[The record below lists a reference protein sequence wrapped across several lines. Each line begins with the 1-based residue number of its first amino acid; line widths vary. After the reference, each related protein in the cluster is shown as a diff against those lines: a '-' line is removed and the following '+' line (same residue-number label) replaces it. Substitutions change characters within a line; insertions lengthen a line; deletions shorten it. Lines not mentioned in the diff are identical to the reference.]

1 LVRFQSVAVYAR
13 PAEDLPVPATAPV
26 ARMRANEAV
35 RAGTL
40 TYDGPDLVTGWHA
53 HDQHQIE
60 YALEGVAEV
69 ETESGHYLLP
79 PQQAVWVPAGL
90 AHNTTLRRVR
100 SVSVFF
106 DPAMVPAAGDRARIL
121 AAAPVIREMIVY
133 GSRWPVGRVES
144 DAVAD
149 AFFDALALLTID
161 WLEHEQP
168 LRLPTSAD
176 PVVAA
181 AMQHTDGHLAD
192 VSVASAA
199 RAVGVSE
206 RTLRR
211 RFTAATGITWRRYL
225 VQSRLLRSMALLAE
239 PAPRTV
245 LDVATT
251 VGFDSVSAFTRA
263 FHAYTGEAPSAYRR
277 RTTAPNP

>member
-1 LVRFQSVAVYAR
+1 
-13 PAEDLPVPATAPV
+13 
-26 ARMRANEAV
+26 MRTTDAV

-40 TYDGPDLVTGWHA
+40 AYDGPDLVTGWHA

-69 ETESGHYLLP
+69 ETASGHYLLP

-90 AHNTTLRRVR
+90 AHNTTLRGVR

-133 GSRWPVGRVES
+133 GSRWPVERAAS

-149 AFFDALALLTID
+149 AFFHALALLTID

-181 AMQHTDGHLAD
+181 VMQHTDEHL
-192 VSVASAA
+192 VGVTVGSAA

-211 RFTAATGITWRRYL
+211 QFMAVTGITWRQYL
-225 VQSRLLRSMALLAE
+225 LQSRLLRAMALLAE

-245 LDVATT
+245 LDVAVT

-263 FHAYTGEAPSAYRR
+263 FRAYAGETPSAYRR
-277 RTTAPNP
+277 RVTTPTP

>member
-1 LVRFQSVAVYAR
+1 VAVYAR
-13 PAEDLPVPATAPV
+13 PAEDLPVPATVPV
-26 ARMRANEAV
+26 ARMRTADAV

-60 YALEGVAEV
+60 YALEGVAEL
-69 ETESGHYLLP
+69 ETATGHYLLP

-133 GSRWPVGRVES
+133 GARWPIERTES

-149 AFFDALALLTID
+149 TFFDALALLTAD

-168 LRLPTSAD
+168 LRLPTSTD
-176 PVVAA
+176 PVIAA
-181 AMQHTDGHLAD
+181 VMAHTDAHLAD
-192 VSVASAA
+192 VTVAGAA

-211 RFTAATGITWRRYL
+211 QFTAATGMTWRRYL
-225 VQSRLLRSMALLAE
+225 LQSRLLRSMALLAD
-239 PAPRTV
+239 PAPKTV

-263 FHAYTGEAPSAYRR
+263 FRAYTGEAPSAYRR
-277 RTTAPNP
+277 RAIAPTP

>member
-1 LVRFQSVAVYAR
+1 
-13 PAEDLPVPATAPV
+13 
-26 ARMRANEAV
+26 MRASEAV

-69 ETESGHYLLP
+69 ETASGHYLLP

-133 GSRWPVGRVES
+133 GSRWPVGRIES

-161 WLEHEQP
+161 WLEHERP

-192 VSVASAA
+192 VSVAARRARSGSPSAPCA
-199 RAVGVSE
+199 GGS
-206 RTLRR
+206 RR
-211 RFTAATGITWRRYL
+211 RQA
-225 VQSRLLRSMALLAE
+225 
-239 PAPRTV
+239 
-245 LDVATT
+245 
-251 VGFDSVSAFTRA
+251 
-263 FHAYTGEAPSAYRR
+263 
-277 RTTAPNP
+277 